1 MKKIVIL
8 MAMFLAFNS
17 ALSEGLAEPLL
28 TLTYSDRQCLEA
40 LYWHD
45 SNGLLE
51 NQLSTINVDYYL
63 QVLPKHI
70 KELEESLTVK
80 RSGWFSEEMIF
91 GALCALGT
99 AAFAK
104 LVVIPELYALM
115 NGKFKSVHMPNSML
129 DNLEKVNFTDAEKR
143 KLANIEVDTLYL
155 NPIKYWTISRYS
167 QEESEKIILLGR
179 RLANRQAKAGLFFSS
194 MCSAMMA
201 CFSGLLFYQ
210 AAHHVENTN
219 KRITE
224 ELERAK
230 RLLETLIVEK
240 TSRFYQFNV

>member
-1 MKKIVIL
+1 MKKIVIV
-8 MAMFLAFNS
+8 MSMFFAFNS

-45 SNGLLE
+45 SMGFLD

-80 RSGWFSEEMIF
+80 RSGWTSPEIVT
-91 GALCALGT
+91 GAFFALAT
-99 AAFAK
+99 AVFVK
-104 LVVIPELYALM
+104 LAIIPELYALM
-115 NGKFKSVHMPNSML
+115 NGKFKSVEMPDSML
-129 DNLEKVNFTDAEKR
+129 NNLAAVSFTDVEKR
-143 KLANIEVDTLYL
+143 KLERLSIEKIYL
-155 NPIKYWTISRYS
+155 SPLKYWTSSQYS

-201 CFSGLLFYQ
+201 CFSGLFFYQ

-219 KRITE
+219 KRITD

-230 RLLETLIVEK
+230 RLFETLTVEK
-240 TSRFYQFNV
+240 ISRSY